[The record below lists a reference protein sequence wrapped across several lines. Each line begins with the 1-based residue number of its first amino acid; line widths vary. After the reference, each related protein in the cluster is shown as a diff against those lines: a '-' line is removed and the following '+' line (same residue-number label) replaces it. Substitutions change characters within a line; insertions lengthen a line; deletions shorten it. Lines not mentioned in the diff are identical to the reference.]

1 LISASTTQ
9 VEVGVKLV
17 ADTGKSLERIMI
29 QVAEI
34 NEVVGGIAAGAKE
47 QATGL
52 DEVNTA
58 VSQMDQVTQQNSAMA
73 EESTAAARSLSEET
87 AQLSELIGQFQVG
100 GARADNSVRRE
111 LQKAA
116 PHAFRPPVKSVV
128 TNGRRSEMR
137 AAPGSFA
144 P

>member
-1 LISASTTQ
+1 

-73 EESTAAARSLSEET
+73 EESTAATLLET
-87 AQLSELIGQFQVG
+87 CTGCSWQPI
-100 GARADNSVRRE
+100 RR
-111 LQKAA
+111 
-116 PHAFRPPVKSVV
+116 VKSI
-128 TNGRRSEMR
+128 T
-137 AAPGSFA
+137 
-144 P
+144 